1 MPQDYNDSSAS
12 YKQKFL
18 AQGRNNDSAALTGN
32 EQQDR
37 DNLLYFIENNFQTN
51 VKGGITAENLRAFLH
66 VLVKSVR
73 TQKDDK
79 SYVIVGNRGSRIPTG
94 DAGRYYYGSSTSGY
108 TIMSSYTTNLAN
120 IPSQNSFNSFR
131 APFEL
136 YGVSCRGTIHNTSA
150 TGDVTIKMYYS
161 DQDDG
166 TNVYLQN
173 LTLIGTTTVDC
184 AVIDTSYNFDIST
197 TVKVP
202 EGKLIWLLIEN
213 TGHSGSGTETLLF
226 QASIYATRHSNNWTS
241 S

>member
-1 MPQDYNDSSAS
+1 MPQDYTDSAS
-12 YKQKFL
+12 SYNQKFL
-18 AQGRNNDSAALTGN
+18 GQGRSNDSAALTGN

-66 VLVKSVR
+66 ILVKSVR

-79 SYVIVGNRGSRIPTG
+79 SFVIVGNRGGRIATSA
-94 DAGRYYYGSSTSGY
+94 AGRYYYGSSSSGY
-108 TIMSSYTTNLAN
+108 TVMSSYTTNLSN
-120 IPSQNSFNSFR
+120 IPAQSSFNSFR

-136 YGVSCRGTIHNTSA
+136 YGVSCKGTIHNTSA
-150 TGDVTIKMYYS
+150 TGDVCIKMYYS

-166 TNVYLQN
+166 TNTYVQN

-184 AVIDTSYNFDIST
+184 AIIDTSYDFNIAT

-213 TGHSGSGTETLLF
+213 TGHGGSVTETLYF
-226 QASIYATRHSNNWTS
+226 QSTIFATRHSPNWTS